1 MIESSDNYN
10 TSGILWQF
18 KRDEQPMNNN
28 EVFIDITAEDS
39 SSFKYKSN
47 LIGNTVVDVANSI
60 KERIKIAVPLKY
72 LSNLWR
78 SLEMSLIN
86 YKVEI
91 SLKWYANCILSSAG
105 TAATFTTTDARFYV
119 PVVALKI
126 EENTKL

>member
-1 MIESSDNYN
+1 MIEYSDNYN

-86 YKVEI
+86 
-91 SLKWYANCILSSAG
+91 
-105 TAATFTTTDARFYV
+105 
-119 PVVALKI
+119 
-126 EENTKL
+126 